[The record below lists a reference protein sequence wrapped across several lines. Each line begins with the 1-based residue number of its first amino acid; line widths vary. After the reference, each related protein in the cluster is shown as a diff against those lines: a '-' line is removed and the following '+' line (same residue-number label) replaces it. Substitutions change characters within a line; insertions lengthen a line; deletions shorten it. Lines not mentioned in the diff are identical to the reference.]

1 MHPGNAPMQP
11 GITEH
16 KDRDWETR
24 NEADL
29 LVKRLG
35 RKNDISAYINMTIT
49 YQWSWHN
56 NLKSLSNKEKRLY
69 GGYFLFVCFYF
80 FLLLC
85 FVLVFTFDIEC
96 RSP

>member
-1 MHPGNAPMQP
+1 MHPGNPVQP
-11 GITEH
+11 GVTEH

-24 NEADL
+24 NKANS

-35 RKNDISAYINMTIT
+35 KKNDISISINMSIT
-49 YQWSWHN
+49 HQWSWHN

-69 GGYFLFVCFYF
+69 GGYFLCIFF